1 MALATAG
8 RQPHLEGKRTALQPR
23 RSMKRLLPPLPIL
36 ILAAG
41 VGAALPVG
49 APSPAPDGG
58 DAVAEKAV
66 IVLAGGCYW
75 GVEAV
80 FEHVAGVR
88 KVVSGFATPDE
99 KPLPGRSAPRY
110 KSPAEAVRI
119 EYDPTKI
126 SYEQLLEIFFVIAHD
141 PTQLDRQGPDVGPQ
155 YRSALFVADSTEAI
169 RAGKYLDSLQAAAGS
184 RRQITTELVRL
195 RRFRLV
201 DESQQDYVKKNP
213 RAPYVVVNDLPKLQ
227 KLERQYPSLFRS

>member
-1 MALATAG
+1 MALAVP
-8 RQPHLEGKRTALQPR
+8 RRPPHLEGERTVPIPWC
-23 RSMKRLLPPLPIL
+23 SMKRLLPPLPIL

-41 VGAALPVG
+41 VGAALPAG
-49 APSPAPDGG
+49 ARSPAPADEAAAG
-58 DAVAEKAV
+58 DKAV

-99 KPLPGRSAPRY
+99 EPLPGRPAPRH
-110 KSPAEAVRI
+110 KSHAEAVRI
-119 EYDPTKI
+119 EYDPAKI

-155 YRSALFVADSTEAI
+155 YRSVLFVADSTEAL
-169 RAGKYLDSLQAAAGS
+169 RAGRYLDSLRTATGS
-184 RRQITTELVRL
+184 RRPITTEIVRL

-201 DESQQDYVKKNP
+201 GESQQDYVARNP
-213 RAPYVVVNDLPKLQ
+213 RAPYVVVNDLPKLE
-227 KLERQYPSLFRS
+227 KLERQYPSLFRN

>member
-1 MALATAG
+1 MAPT
-8 RQPHLEGKRTALQPR
+8 PR
-23 RSMKRLLPPLPIL
+23 CPMKRLLPPIPIL

-49 APSPAPDGG
+49 ARSPASAAGP
-58 DAVAEKAV
+58 AAAEKAV

-99 KPLPGRSAPRY
+99 EPLPGRPAPRY
-110 KSPAEAVRI
+110 TSHAEAVRI
-119 EYDPTKI
+119 EYDPAKI

-155 YRSALFVADSTEAI
+155 YRSVLFVADSTEAI
-169 RAGKYLDSLQAAAGS
+169 RAGQYLDSLRTAAGP
-184 RRQITTELVRL
+184 RRPITTEIVRL
-195 RRFRLV
+195 RRFRMV
-201 DESQQDYVKKNP
+201 GESQQDYVAKNP